1 VSPLI
6 PKATVNCALAATK
19 GWRRLP
25 TFHWSAL
32 PTLPPGVCCLLVLL
46 QMPNSFQRMD
56 QPLPK

>member
-6 PKATVNCALAATK
+6 PKTTVNCALAATK
-19 GWRRLP
+19 GLP
-25 TFHWSAL
+25 TFYWSAL